1 MDGQLLKENFIHGR
15 MVGDTEDA
23 LTAVWPVAGGN
34 RRVWNEAAA
43 ATAGSDVWESQ
54 ETVGGLRLG
63 LQRWMVVEI
72 FRKTCCFSP
81 NSISLC

>member
-1 MDGQLLKENFIHGR
+1 MGR

-43 ATAGSDVWESQ
+43 GSDVRKSQ
-54 ETVGGLRLG
+54 ETVGGL
-63 LQRWMVVEI
+63 
-72 FRKTCCFSP
+72 
-81 NSISLC
+81 